1 MKKIKREDIEN
12 LLILDNLNPN
22 QKRFLKIMA
31 KWPKVK
37 KSHNEKVTQEE
48 IEVAEIFQ
56 EISDE
61 IEINDSKNKENK

>member
-1 MKKIKREDIEN
+1 
-12 LLILDNLNPN
+12 
-22 QKRFLKIMA
+22 MA